1 MKARLLLV
9 RDGLE
14 GAIPSMAH
22 VLRDA
27 GLSVSTVSG
36 LEMSEARSADVVMLR
51 IRDRDPAATCWDL
64 HRQGYRSVVAVT
76 LAPTSEEC
84 IRLLNAGADYY
95 LDAWMPADAAGKGAQ
110 RKRVAAV
117 VRDERPVG
125 FATRRE
131 QVGGRQL
138 HSERSAGETKSRA
151 G

>member
-36 LEMSEARSADVVMLR
+36 LEMPEARSADVVMLR

-84 IRLLNAGADYY
+84 VRLLNGGADYY
-95 LDAWMPADAAGKGAQ
+95 LDAWMPAAELVA
-110 RKRVAAV
+110 RVRVVLRFSSWLGEQTAV
-117 VRDERPVG
+117 LSPPVLP
-125 FATRRE
+125 ASP
-131 QVGGRQL
+131 
-138 HSERSAGETKSRA
+138 HETQSWNT
-151 G
+151 

>member
-36 LEMSEARSADVVMLR
+36 LEMPEARSADVVMLW
-51 IRDRDPAATCWDL
+51 IPDRDPAATCWDL

-76 LAPTSEEC
+76 LAPTSEE
-84 IRLLNAGADYY
+84 
-95 LDAWMPADAAGKGAQ
+95 
-110 RKRVAAV
+110 
-117 VRDERPVG
+117 
-125 FATRRE
+125 
-131 QVGGRQL
+131 
-138 HSERSAGETKSRA
+138 
-151 G
+151 

>member
-27 GLSVSTVSG
+27 GLSVATVSG
-36 LEMSEARSADVVMLR
+36 LEMPEARSADVVMLR

-64 HRQGYRSVVAVT
+64 HRRGYRSVVAVT

-84 IRLLNAGADYY
+84 VRLLNGGADYY
-95 LDAWMPADAAGKGAQ
+95 LDAWMPAAELVA
-110 RKRVAAV
+110 RVRVVLRFSSWLGEQTAV
-117 VRDERPVG
+117 LSPPVLP
-125 FATRRE
+125 ASP
-131 QVGGRQL
+131 
-138 HSERSAGETKSRA
+138 HETQSWNT
-151 G
+151 